1 MISVRVLAA
10 FGLTAALLSA
20 GSPASAAKP
29 VAEVERHCIIEV
41 LDTVDGVFK
50 TAPEVCFDS
59 MEALQAVAFSP
70 EASVL
75 GSNVVGTHFTL
86 KDFSG
91 STATIMGTTCDGGT
105 WLPTGGWNNNI
116 ESSYNYCGPMDGTT
130 FRDNSACTL
139 GVLTIYND
147 APSLGTMNNKT
158 SCIKYN

>member
-1 MISVRVLAA
+1 MISARVLAA

-20 GSPASAAKP
+20 ASPASAAKP
-29 VAEVERHCIIEV
+29 VAEVEKHCIIEV

-86 KDFSG
+86 KDYLG
-91 STATIMGTTCDGGT
+91 STATVMGTTCNGGS

-116 ESSYNYCGPMDGTT
+116 ESSYNYCGEDGTK
-130 FRDNSACTL
+130 FYDNSGCTL
-139 GVLTIYND
+139 TALTI
-147 APSLGTMNNKT
+147 AAAVPTLGTMNNKT
-158 SCIKYN
+158 SCVRYL